1 MLYSEPVPRVVGR
14 IPNAFLV
21 EDWLS
26 VFGFGGQGFG
36 GADVRVIAP
45 HFCKRFDVKI
55 SQGIVEL
62 EESGLVSN
70 SILF

>member
-1 MLYSEPVPRVVGR
+1 MHTEPVPKVVGR

-21 EDWLS
+21 EDWLPI
-26 VFGFGGQGFG
+26 FGFGGQGVG
-36 GADVRVIAP
+36 SADVRVVAP
-45 HFCKRFDVKI
+45 HFCKRFDVKV

-62 EESGLVSN
+62 EESGLVFN

>member
-1 MLYSEPVPRVVGR
+1 MYAEPVPGVVGR

-21 EDWLS
+21 QDWLS
-26 VFGFGGQGFG
+26 VFGFGGQGVG
-36 GADVRVIAP
+36 GADVGVIAP
-45 HFCKRFDVKI
+45 HFCKRFDVKV

-62 EESGLVSN
+62 EESGLVFN